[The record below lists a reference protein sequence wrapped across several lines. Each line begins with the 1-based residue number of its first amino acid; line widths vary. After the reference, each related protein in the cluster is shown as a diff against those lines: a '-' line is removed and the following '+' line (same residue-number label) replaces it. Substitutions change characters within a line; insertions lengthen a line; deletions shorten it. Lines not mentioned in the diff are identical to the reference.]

1 MIGSSNVQSR
11 DKYGKYASLF
21 GFSRK
26 NSFADTIETFFIGP
40 VDQLH
45 QQDKQKNLMQLRD
58 AKDLFNR
65 RYCYQDTV
73 NTSN

>member
-1 MIGSSNVQSR
+1 MPVC
-11 DKYGKYASLF
+11 LVF
-21 GFSRK
+21 PRK
-26 NSFADTIETFFIGP
+26 NSFADTIETFFIVP

-45 QQDKQKNLMQLRD
+45 QQDKQKNLIQLRD

-65 RYCYQDTV
+65 RYCYLDTV